1 MKFWILWKF
10 SQAIFYQTIKETKQ
24 AYILSYVSYFL
35 NNFLLSLGQ
44 YPSYMYAIL
53 DKILLLKCDCWK
65 WKIKVEI
72 KVNGQYIKGTTI
84 FVFEFL
90 FFTIFITYIT
100 FFYEQSIFDPSPKY
114 CLSFS
119 KKLPQKL
126 FSNCYVD
133 GLFTSNILNVS
144 IIYFRDR

>member
-1 MKFWILWKF
+1 
-10 SQAIFYQTIKETKQ
+10 
-24 AYILSYVSYFL
+24 
-35 NNFLLSLGQ
+35 
-44 YPSYMYAIL
+44 MYAIR
-53 DKILLLKCDCWK
+53 DKILLLKCNCWK

-100 FFYEQSIFDPSPKY
+100 FFYKQSIFDPRTKY

-119 KKLPQKL
+119 KKLPQKI
-126 FSNCYVD
+126 V
-133 GLFTSNILNVS
+133 
-144 IIYFRDR
+144 